1 MTNPHASLVRVFR
14 LVRTAECFTTVRK
27 LRLSTRMTGGQ
38 WTSFICSGWAT
49 EEPLRRQ
56 PGRISRCWQNDFSR
70 TTAFFQPSSLA
81 SLAITWRHQHHV
93 GGRVQCPEQHQWQIE
108 QSGCGARRRGLH
120 PFIETR
126 WLRDSDS
133 ASSGTGRSARA
144 LATTGEGRSRGA
156 LPPTHRK
163 GVAMTYGSLH
173 VSAIALSMAAFV
185 SISPLSTAHAD
196 PSAPGAGTPSL
207 NEPGPTP
214 RVATTPPNGTAPTPG
229 AGTPSLSEP
238 APTPSVAT
246 APSNGTAPT
255 PGAGTPSLS
264 EPAPTPSVATTDLQ
278 RPSHAGARRTHAAW
292 RNGHRSASYR
302 YDRNPV
308 AAAATGVVGGMAT
321 LGSVAAYPIYCF
333 PHYGSCRLYRPHP

>member
-126 WLRDSDS
+126 WLRDSDL

-163 GVAMTYGSLH
+163 GSRHDIRLASRFCHRAQHGCFCLDISSFHSQRGPVHARRRD
-173 VSAIALSMAAFV
+173 ALAQRAG
-185 SISPLSTAHAD
+185 AHAKRRD
-196 PSAPGAGTPSL
+196 GA
-207 NEPGPTP
+207 
-214 RVATTPPNGTAPTPG
+214 V
-229 AGTPSLSEP
+229 
-238 APTPSVAT
+238 
-246 APSNGTAPT
+246 
-255 PGAGTPSLS
+255 
-264 EPAPTPSVATTDLQ
+264 
-278 RPSHAGARRTHAAW
+278 
-292 RNGHRSASYR
+292 
-302 YDRNPV
+302 
-308 AAAATGVVGGMAT
+308 
-321 LGSVAAYPIYCF
+321 
-333 PHYGSCRLYRPHP
+333 